1 MLLTDA
7 EKWQAVHQ
15 NNAAYDG
22 RFYYGVKTTGIFCR
36 PSCKSKPPLAGN
48 TLFFDNAETA
58 CRQGFRPCKRCRPDL
73 LEYQPALELL
83 EQAKSLYQTHFADK
97 EQLAAELK
105 SLPISQAHL
114 IRLFRTQLD
123 VTPNEYLNRLR
134 VDNARLRLLHSNAS
148 LLDIAY
154 STGFGSL
161 SGFYFWFKK
170 TCGVSPLEYRRRH
183 VCQ

>member
-97 EQLAAELK
+97 EQLAAELR
-105 SLPISQAHL
+105 SLPISQAHQ

-170 TCGVSPLEYRRRH
+170 ICGVSPLEYRRRH
-183 VCQ
+183 LCQ